1 MLQFGF
7 ETRFGVRFG
16 LVPRLYC
23 ELGKP
28 TCKLVVIV
36 ILDEIHS
43 F

>member
-16 LVPRLYC
+16 LYC